1 MQVLEKYGQQL
12 NQVYNWGLKA
22 HSLVAHVTNV
32 MTEEEAAY
40 YQSLYDEEVRVVLDL
55 LYTRV
60 KKPFEML
67 YI

>member
-1 MQVLEKYGQQL
+1 
-12 NQVYNWGLKA
+12 
-22 HSLVAHVTNV
+22 

-55 LYTRV
+55 LYTGV